1 METDLSVIRYPKDDK
16 CPSFLLETTLGDTGC
31 TTKARIFPNDGSTE
45 ATTECSAPI
54 ATRSDLADV
63 IRCTV
68 EEGLHYVPLANG
80 ETAGAAS
87 NFSLFLN
94 HENGQR
100 FLCDQHCA
108 KIVEKSNLLSSSSI
122 DKSTAQTKEEW
133 GHNAQSQRTN
143 AER

>member
-31 TTKARIFPNDGSTE
+31 TTKARIFPNDG
-45 ATTECSAPI
+45 